1 MDKKVVIIGASNID
15 IKGKSRTKTFSKTKN
30 PGKVEFSP
38 GGVGRNIAENLA
50 RLGVHSTLL
59 SVVGNEGFSDLLIN
73 STKNAGVD
81 VSKIKKC
88 EENSGIFLAII
99 NSRGE
104 LDASISDMGIM
115 SEITPEYIR
124 ENIDIIKES
133 DYMVVDAD
141 IPDQTLL
148 ELLSISKKYSIPIC
162 VEPVS
167 PSRAHSIQNYMN
179 GVTLTTPNK
188 EELESLVN
196 RQITDEKDII
206 DASEELLKMGVENI
220 IITLGS
226 EGAYCASKTFKGFI
240 PSVRTMVIN
249 SVGAGDALVAGTIA
263 GLMDCKSF
271 EESVKIGIACATITI
286 TDEKA
291 VSDKLTKEKALG
303 IAGKITSYI

>member
-15 IKGKSRTKTFSKTKN
+15 IKGKSRIKTFSKTKN

-50 RLGVHSTLL
+50 RLGINSTLL
-59 SVVGNEGFSDLLIN
+59 SVVGNEGFADLLLN
-73 STKNAGVD
+73 STKKAGVD
-81 VSKIKKC
+81 VSRVLKC
-88 EENSGIFLAII
+88 ERNSGIFLAII

-104 LDASISDMGIM
+104 LDGSISDMGIM
-115 SEITPEYIR
+115 SELTPEYIR
-124 ENIDIIKES
+124 ANIDVIKEA
-133 DYMVVDAD
+133 DYIVMDAD
-141 IPDQTLL
+141 VPDQTLL
-148 ELLSISKKYSIPIC
+148 EVLSISKENSIPIC
-162 VEPVS
+162 IEPVS
-167 PSRAHSIQNYMN
+167 PSRAHGIQNYMN

-196 RQITDEKDII
+196 RQITDEEDIKE
-206 DASEELLKMGVENI
+206 ASEELLKMGVENI
-220 IITLGS
+220 ITTLGS

-263 GLMDCKSF
+263 GLMNGESF
-271 EESVKIGIACATITI
+271 EESVKWGIACATITI

-291 VSDKLTKEKALG
+291 VSEKLEKDKVIE
-303 IAGKITSYI
+303 IAEKITSSI

>member
-1 MDKKVVIIGASNID
+1 MDKKVVVIGASNID
-15 IKGKSRTKTFSKTKN
+15 IKGKSRVKTFSKTKN
-30 PGKVEFSP
+30 PGIVEFSP
-38 GGVGRNIAENLA
+38 GGVARNIAENLA
-50 RLGVHSTLL
+50 RLNINSILL
-59 SVVGNEGFSDLLIN
+59 SVIGNEGFADLLIN

-81 VSKIKKC
+81 VSRLLKC
-88 EENSGIFLAII
+88 ERNSGIFLAII

-115 SEITPEYIR
+115 SNITPEYIR
-124 ENIDIIKES
+124 SNLDIIKES
-133 DYMVVDAD
+133 NYIVVDAD

-148 ELLSISKKYSIPIC
+148 EILSISQKYSIPIC

-167 PSRAHSIQNYMN
+167 PSRAHNIQNYMK

-196 RQITDEKDII
+196 RQITDEKDI
-206 DASEELLKMGVENI
+206 EEATEDLLKMGVENI
-220 IITLGS
+220 IVTLGS

-263 GLMDCKSF
+263 GLMDGESF
-271 EESVKIGIACATITI
+271 DNSVKLGIACATITI

-291 VSDKLTKEKALG
+291 VSEKLTKEKAME
-303 IAGKITSYI
+303 IARKITC

>member
-50 RLGVHSTLL
+50 RLGINSTLL
-59 SVVGNEGFSDLLIN
+59 SVVGNEGFADLLLN
-73 STKNAGVD
+73 STKQAGVD
-81 VSKIKKC
+81 VSRILKC
-88 EENSGIFLAII
+88 DRNSGIFLAII

-104 LDASISDMGIM
+104 LDGSISDMGIM
-115 SEITPEYIR
+115 SELTPEYIK
-124 ENIDIIKES
+124 ENIDVIKNS
-133 DYMVVDAD
+133 DYIVMDAD
-141 IPDQTLL
+141 VPDQTLL
-148 ELLSISKKYSIPIC
+148 EVLNISKKYSIPIC
-162 VEPVS
+162 IEPVS
-167 PSRAHSIQNYMN
+167 PSRAHNIKDFMN

-196 RQITDEKDII
+196 RQITSEKDIEI
-206 DASEELLKMGVENI
+206 ASEELLQMGVENI
-220 IITLGS
+220 ITTLGS

-263 GLMDCKSF
+263 GLMNGQSF
-271 EESVKIGIACATITI
+271 EESVKWGIACATITI

-291 VSDKLTKEKALG
+291 VSDKLTKEKAIE
-303 IAGKITSYI
+303 IARKITS

>member
-15 IKGKSRTKTFSKTKN
+15 IKGKSRSKTFSKTKN

-73 STKNAGVD
+73 STQKAGVD

-133 DYMVVDAD
+133 DYMIVDAD

-196 RQITDEKDII
+196 RQITDEKDIR
-206 DASEELLKMGVENI
+206 DASEELLKMGVENL

-263 GLMDCKSF
+263 GLMDGKSF
-271 EESVKIGIACATITI
+271 EESVKLGIACATITI

>member
-1 MDKKVVIIGASNID
+1 MDKKVVVIGASNID

-50 RLGVHSTLL
+50 RLGVNSTLL

-73 STKNAGVD
+73 STKKAGVD
-81 VSKIKKC
+81 VTKIKQC
-88 EENSGIFLAII
+88 ERNSGIFLAII

-115 SEITPEYIR
+115 SEITPEYIK
-124 ENIDIIKES
+124 ENIDVIKES

-141 IPDQTLL
+141 IPDQTLI
-148 ELLSISKKYSIPIC
+148 ELLSISKEYSIPIC
-162 VEPVS
+162 IEPVS

-196 RQITDEKDII
+196 KQITDEKDII
-206 DASEELLKMGVENI
+206 DASEDLLKMGVENI

-263 GLMDCKSF
+263 GLMDGKSF

-291 VSDKLTKEKALG
+291 VSDKLTKEKAMG
-303 IAGKITSYI
+303 IAEKITSSI